1 MVARAIRGAPPF
13 PAAVARESRSLM
25 SPAAAAPPVDL
36 RRKALHVLFWFVAL
50 SLLFNSLF
58 GDMGLIQGY
67 RQRGLLARL
76 RQEVRALHQVNDRLT
91 ADIADLRH
99 DPYRIE
105 QIAREELGL
114 SRPGEILF
122 LFQDPDPESTPSA
135 RPVR

>member
-1 MVARAIRGAPPF
+1 
-13 PAAVARESRSLM
+13 M
-25 SPAAAAPPVDL
+25 SPAAQPPPVDL
-36 RRKALHVLFWFVAL
+36 RRKALFVLFWFVAL

-67 RQRGLLARL
+67 RQRRLLARL
-76 RQEVRALHQVNDRLT
+76 HHEVRTLHQVNDRLA

-114 SRPGEILF
+114 GRPGEILF
-122 LFQDPDPESTPSA
+122 LFQEPEPDATPSPA
-135 RPVR
+135 R

>member
-1 MVARAIRGAPPF
+1 MSS
-13 PAAVARESRSLM
+13 AAH
-25 SPAAAAPPVDL
+25 APPVDL
-36 RRKALHVLFWFVAL
+36 RRKALLVLFWFVAL

-67 RQRGLLARL
+67 RQRHLVARL
-76 RQEVRALHQVNDRLT
+76 QQEVRTLRQGNDRL
-91 ADIADLRH
+91 AGDISDLRH

-122 LFQDPDPESTPSA
+122 LFQEPEPGATPSPA
-135 RPVR
+135 R

>member
-1 MVARAIRGAPPF
+1 VS
-13 PAAVARESRSLM
+13 AAV
-25 SPAAAAPPVDL
+25 PPQPVDL
-36 RRKALHVLFWFVAL
+36 RRKALLVLFWFLAL

-67 RQRGLLARL
+67 RQRQLLARL
-76 RQEVRALHQVNDRLT
+76 HVEVATLHQVNDRLA

-122 LFQDPDPESTPSA
+122 LFQEPEPDATPSD

>member
-1 MVARAIRGAPPF
+1 MSYAAQPP
-13 PAAVARESRSLM
+13 A
-25 SPAAAAPPVDL
+25 VDL
-36 RRKALHVLFWFVAL
+36 RRKALFVLFWFVAL

-67 RQRGLLARL
+67 RQRRLLARL
-76 RQEVRALHQVNDRLT
+76 HHEVATLHQVNDRLA

-105 QIAREELGL
+105 QIAREEFGL

-122 LFQDPDPESTPSA
+122 LFQDAEPGATPSTG
-135 RPVR
+135 R